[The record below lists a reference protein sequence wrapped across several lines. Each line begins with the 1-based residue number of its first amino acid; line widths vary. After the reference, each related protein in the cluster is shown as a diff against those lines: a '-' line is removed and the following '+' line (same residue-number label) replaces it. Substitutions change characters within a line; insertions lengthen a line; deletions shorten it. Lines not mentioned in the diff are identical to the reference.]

1 MNIYPNKTEFIN
13 NFNAGKP
20 QLVWHELIADLDTPI
35 TASLKLME
43 DGKPFFLLESIEGG
57 EARGRYSIIGMEPD
71 RVWKCDDKKAEI
83 SLNGQNFVKSDDD
96 IMTSFR
102 KFNDETNLEI
112 PEELPPMST
121 GLMGYMGYDSIRMI
135 EKTIPDNNPDNIGI
149 PIGMFMR
156 PTISL
161 IFDSVA
167 SSIFIVTPVRPA
179 ELEGVNAEYAYDKA
193 TGRIE
198 YIIEKLKS
206 ENVSNYHSSS
216 VKPLEMNFTS
226 NFTKPEFE
234 NMVEK
239 AKEYILAG
247 DIFQVVPS
255 QRFTT
260 DFNASPFAFYR
271 SLRHM
276 NPSPFLLFLNFGDFH
291 IVGSSPEIMVRL
303 RDDKVTIRP
312 LAGTRKRGA
321 NAKEDEQLAADLLS
335 DEKEIAEHLMLI
347 DLARNDVG
355 RVSKAGTVKVTE
367 KMAIEHYS
375 HVMHISSNVEGEI
388 SPEFDALDALLAG
401 IPVGTVSGAPKV
413 RAMQIIDEL
422 EPEKR
427 SFYAG
432 CVGYFS
438 ANGTMDTCITLRTAL
453 IKDGKMI
460 LQAGAG
466 IVADSDPE
474 SEYFETMNKAKALMK
489 AAEESSKFE

>member
-1 MNIYPNKTEFIN
+1 MNIYPNKNEFID
-13 NFNAGKP
+13 NFNAGTP
-20 QLVWHELIADLDTPI
+20 QLVWYELVADLDTPI

-43 DGKPFFLLESIEGG
+43 EGKPFFLLESIEGG
-57 EARGRYSIIGMEPD
+57 EARGRYSIIGMDPD
-71 RVWKCDDKKAEI
+71 RVWKCDDEKAEI
-83 SLNGQNFVKSDDD
+83 SLDGQNFVISNDD

-102 KFNDETNLEI
+102 KFNDETKLEI
-112 PEELPPMST
+112 PEELPPMSA

-149 PIGMFMR
+149 PVGMFMR
-156 PTISL
+156 PTVSL
-161 IFDSVA
+161 IFDSVS
-167 SSIFIVTPVRPA
+167 SSIFIVTPVRPNEIQGITA
-179 ELEGVNAEYAYDKA
+179 EQAYDKA
-193 TGRIE
+193 AEKIE

-216 VKPLEMNFTS
+216 VKPLDMDFSS

-234 NMVEK
+234 EMVEK

-255 QRFTT
+255 QRFTA
-260 DFNASPFAFYR
+260 DFSASPFAFYR

-276 NPSPFLLFLNFGDFH
+276 NPSPFLVFFNFGDFH

-367 KMAIEHYS
+367 KMVIEYYS

-388 SPEFDALDALLAG
+388 NPEYDALDALLAG

-422 EPEKR
+422 EPDKR

-438 ANGTMDTCITLRTAL
+438 ANGSMDTCITLRTAL
-453 IKDGKMI
+453 IKDGKI
-460 LQAGAG
+460 TLQAGAG
-466 IVADSDPE
+466 IVADSNPE